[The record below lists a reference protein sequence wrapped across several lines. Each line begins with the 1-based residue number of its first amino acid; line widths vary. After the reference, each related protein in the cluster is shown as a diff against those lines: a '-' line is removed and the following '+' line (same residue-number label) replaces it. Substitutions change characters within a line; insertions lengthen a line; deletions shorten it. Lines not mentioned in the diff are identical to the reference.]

1 MRLKPLIIVKENDIQ
16 FLKSIAKT
24 GLITKDLLSIYKISY
39 DRFNQH
45 ILSNNIVLSGR
56 VMIFGIL
63 KDVYILSDDMKKK
76 MKNDFG
82 IGLYRSDLSQVEH
95 DYILSK
101 VYSKLSLAEKESWVT
116 ETMLKDLFGEETT
129 VDGLYRSDSGYNI
142 GVEIIS
148 ENYTKQEIE
157 DKKAFIKRYCDSYIL
172 INTKEELMLQE
183 G

>member
-1 MRLKPLIIVKENDIQ
+1 MRLNPLKIVKEKDIQ

-24 GLITKDLLSIYKISY
+24 GLITKDLLSTYKISY

-45 ILSNNIVLSGR
+45 LLTNNIVLSGR
-56 VMIFGIL
+56 VMTFGVL
-63 KDVYILSDDMKKK
+63 KDVYILSDDMKKQ
-76 MKNDFG
+76 MKNDYG

-101 VYSKLSLAEKESWVT
+101 VYSKLSIAEKESWVT
-116 ETMLKDLFGEETT
+116 ETMLKDIFGEETT

-157 DKKAFIKRYCDSYIL
+157 DKKAFISKYCDSYIL
-172 INTKEELMLQE
+172 INTKEEIMLQE